1 MYHLMT
7 LKSIKTEL
15 YAETFRMRRFIM
27 VRKSESI
34 NRKPLGEEVITF
46 TDRKGREKEV
56 TVLNSV
62 IFTDKEKRELE
73 DKIVLIQDSRIA
85 YQKTIDLFYE
95 KIK

>member
-1 MYHLMT
+1 
-7 LKSIKTEL
+7 
-15 YAETFRMRRFIM
+15 M

-34 NRKPLGEEVITF
+34 NRKTLGEEIITF

-73 DKIVLIQDSRIA
+73 DKIVDQLYDIFTG
-85 YQKTIDLFYE
+85 KVC
-95 KIK
+95 

>member
-7 LKSIKTEL
+7 LKSIKIEL
-15 YAETFRMRRFIM
+15 YVETFKMRRFIM

-34 NRKPLGEEVITF
+34 NRKPIGEEIITF

-62 IFTDKEKRELE
+62 IFTDKEKRVCRNNQQSCTYREQS
-73 DKIVLIQDSRIA
+73 KRQS
-85 YQKTIDLFYE
+85 
-95 KIK
+95 

>member
-1 MYHLMT
+1 
-7 LKSIKTEL
+7 
-15 YAETFRMRRFIM
+15 M
-27 VRKSESI
+27 VRKSKSI

-73 DKIVLIQDSRIA
+73 DKIVDQLYDIFTG
-85 YQKTIDLFYE
+85 KVC
-95 KIK
+95 

>member
-1 MYHLMT
+1 
-7 LKSIKTEL
+7 
-15 YAETFRMRRFIM
+15 M

-62 IFTDKEKRELE
+62 IFTDNEKRELE
-73 DKIVLIQDSRIA
+73 AKIVDQLYDIFIG
-85 YQKTIDLFYE
+85 KVC
-95 KIK
+95 

>member
-1 MYHLMT
+1 
-7 LKSIKTEL
+7 
-15 YAETFRMRRFIM
+15 M

-56 TVLNSV
+56 AVLNSV

-73 DKIVLIQDSRIA
+73 DKIVDELYDIFTG
-85 YQKTIDLFYE
+85 KVC
-95 KIK
+95 

>member
-1 MYHLMT
+1 MRKHL
-7 LKSIKTEL
+7 KI
-15 YAETFRMRRFIM
+15 RRFIM

-73 DKIVLIQDSRIA
+73 DKIVDELYNIFTG
-85 YQKTIDLFYE
+85 KVC
-95 KIK
+95 

>member
-1 MYHLMT
+1 MRKHL
-7 LKSIKTEL
+7 K
-15 YAETFRMRRFIM
+15 MRRFIM

-62 IFTDKEKRELE
+62 IFTDNEKRELE
-73 DKIVLIQDSRIA
+73 DKIVDELYDIF
-85 YQKTIDLFYE
+85 TGNVC
-95 KIK
+95 

>member
-1 MYHLMT
+1 
-7 LKSIKTEL
+7 
-15 YAETFRMRRFIM
+15 M

-62 IFTDKEKRELE
+62 IFTDKEKSEIE
-73 DKIVLIQDSRIA
+73 NKIVDELYNIFTG
-85 YQKTIDLFYE
+85 KVC
-95 KIK
+95 